1 MKRVMNTTGYS
12 GTPLAKKL
20 GINEGHSIQ
29 VFDPPKNY
37 IKFFIDF
44 PKNVE
49 IISEN
54 NTECGMDFIHIFS
67 KKKEELINSF
77 AIAKPNLKKSG
88 VLCISWPKKSSK
100 IETDLDKFQIRKFGL
115 NNGLVDTKVEAID
128 NYWSGHKF
136 VYRKKDR

>member
-1 MKRVMNTTGYS
+1 MNRVMKTAGYY

-20 GINEGHSIQ
+20 GIKEGLSIQ
-29 VFDPPKNY
+29 VFNPPKNY
-37 IKFFIDF
+37 LDFFIDF

-54 NTECGMDFIHIFS
+54 NTEFDIDFIHIFS

-77 AIAKPNLKKSG
+77 ALAKPNLKKSG
-88 VLCISWPKKSSK
+88 VLWISWPKKSSK
-100 IETDLDKFQIRKFGL
+100 METDLDKFLIRKFGL
-115 NNGLVDTKVEAID
+115 NNGLVDTKVAAID
-128 NYWSGHKF
+128 NDWSGHKF